1 MFVNAYLRNYQL
13 DFDHFFC
20 YTFNLIT
27 EQFYEIGLVKFS
39 RYILISTR

>member
-1 MFVNAYLRNYQL
+1 MHISETTYQL

-27 EQFYEIGLVKFS
+27 EQFYEIGLVK
-39 RYILISTR
+39 LIIEIQDTR